1 MSEKILNS
9 RIILKHDVESN
20 WQLATG
26 FAPLKGEVVIYDPD
40 SNCSYSRLKIG
51 NGVDNVNSLPFVND
65 ALRVELLAQINDVD
79 DKVDVVEE
87 RVTAVET
94 DIHTLVGDTS
104 VSEQIEAA
112 QILHVGPDRPTNPN
126 IKVWINTAEEEVV
139 SLLPR
144 MTTINLPASAWVGSS
159 EPYSQAIEIA
169 TVTPL
174 SKIDL
179 QPTAQQIVDLQNAEI
194 SLMIDNDNGE
204 LTCYAIGNK
213 PTSDYTIQ
221 VFIQEVTLI

>member
-1 MSEKILNS
+1 MAEKRLNA
-9 RIILKHDVESN
+9 RIIHKHETEAN
-20 WQLATG
+20 WLLSSLI
-26 FAPLKGEVVIYDPD
+26 PLQGELIVYDID
-40 SNCSYSRLKIG
+40 HNHSYERVKIG
-51 NGVDNVNSLPFVND
+51 DGKTLVSSLPFVD
-65 ALRVELLAQINDVD
+65 DTLRDELLTQINDVN
-79 DKVDVVEE
+79 DKVD
-87 RVTAVET
+87 ALS
-94 DIHTLVGDTS
+94 ILVGDTK
-104 VSEQIEAA
+104 VSDQIEAA
-112 QILHVGPDRPTNPN
+112 QVLHVGPDRPTNPN

-144 MTTINLPASAWVGSS
+144 MTTINLPASAWVGST

>member
-1 MSEKILNS
+1 MTEKILNS
-9 RIILKHDVESN
+9 RIFLKHDVEAN
-20 WQLATG
+20 WKLATG
-26 FAPLKGEVVIYDPD
+26 FSPKKGEVVIYDPD
-40 SNCSYSRLKIG
+40 ENCSYPRIKIG
-51 NGVDNVNSLPFVND
+51 NEIDNINLLPFIDD
-65 ALRVELLAQINDVD
+65 ALRDELLDKINDTD
-79 DKVDVVEE
+79 DKVD
-87 RVTAVET
+87 AVS
-94 DIHTLVGDTS
+94 ILVGDTK
-104 VSEQIEAA
+104 VSDQIAAA

-144 MTTINLPASAWVGSS
+144 MTTINLPASAWVGAA

-179 QPTAQQIVDLQNAEI
+179 QPTAQQIVDLQNAET
-194 SLMIDNDNGE
+194 SLMIDNNNGE